1 MSASLKTTLTD
12 LPEEMV
18 LKIFELLP
26 QKDIKSVM
34 LVCKE
39 WMEFAENP
47 VLWSWSFVHIDTKLD
62 FQKLKTQRIHSL
74 SEIDVKMCHNFFH
87 TLGKCHWKKCELREM
102 FEAISEIPTIRRIQG
117 CIYYCPNLSH
127 VEPRLFATVFNRL
140 EKMVLWMNHTRE
152 QTEHLLAAIA
162 ENTNLRSLDVCD
174 VSSTSPALLGSAL
187 TNVEEVVLYDDQITR
202 KQMEA
207 LLVAIVNKAT
217 LTLRKLILF
226 SCPIHNIDPE
236 ILGTALSRL
245 EEVRSEHSWVR
256 REQIKAKARGIV
268 DKKSNLKKLMM
279 NQMEPEEVSGL
290 DDEALVKKAKDK
302 IGEFYTELK
311 DQS

>member
-1 MSASLKTTLTD
+1 MFVMCPVQVQHCWVLPSL
-12 LPEEMV
+12 M
-18 LKIFELLP
+18 
-26 QKDIKSVM
+26 
-34 LVCKE
+34 
-39 WMEFAENP
+39 
-47 VLWSWSFVHIDTKLD
+47 H
-62 FQKLKTQRIHSL
+62 
-74 SEIDVKMCHNFFH
+74 
-87 TLGKCHWKKCELREM
+87 
-102 FEAISEIPTIRRIQG
+102 
-117 CIYYCPNLSH
+117 
-127 VEPRLFATVFNRL
+127 
-140 EKMVLWMNHTRE
+140 
-152 QTEHLLAAIA
+152 
-162 ENTNLRSLDVCD
+162 
-174 VSSTSPALLGSAL
+174 
-187 TNVEEVVLYDDQITR
+187 VEEVVLYDDQITR
-202 KQMEA
+202 EHMEA
-207 LLVAIVNKAT
+207 ILVAIVNKET